1 MSCKPTVDDQPANF
15 MLARRSLLGAAIGAA
30 VLPPI
35 SAAKPPLVLALDT
48 TALFYLEGLN
58 AQLVTRNSLVELN
71 GAASRGRFNA
81 VVVVMDLAWPESEK
95 LLKQIAACTK
105 VRDIKVYGVGLAP
118 FSFEGL
124 LRIVQA
130 KAAWLELQQ
139 HTDMCKLIR
148 SDEAAELL
156 GCNVTC
162 DEAERYLLG
171 TIQNVSMTFIDNG
184 KICFQVINQEG
195 LTCQK
200 TTKMFLN

>member
-81 VVVVMDLAWPESEK
+81 VVVVMDLAWPGSEK
-95 LLKQIAACTK
+95 LLKQIVAGTK
-105 VRDIKVYGVGLAP
+105 VRDIKIYGVGLAP
-118 FSFEGL
+118 FSLGGSPP
-124 LRIVQA
+124 IVRA
-130 KAAWLELQQ
+130 KAAWFELQQ
-139 HTDMCKLIR
+139 QTDKCKLIR
-148 SDEAAELL
+148 SDEAVERL
-156 GCNVTC
+156 GWEVTQ
-162 DEAERYLLG
+162 DEAHGYLAA
-171 TIQNVSMTFIDNG
+171 N
-184 KICFQVINQEG
+184 ICNA
-195 LTCQK
+195 
-200 TTKMFLN
+200 LNKLQTQ